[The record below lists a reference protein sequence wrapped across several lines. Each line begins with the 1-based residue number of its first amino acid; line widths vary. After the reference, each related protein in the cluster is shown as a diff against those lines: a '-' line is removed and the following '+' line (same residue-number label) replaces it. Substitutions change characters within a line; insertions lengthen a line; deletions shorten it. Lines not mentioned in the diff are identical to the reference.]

1 MERKQNA
8 AMKTASIA
16 GVFLLTTIA
25 GWWGVPAQAQ
35 PLDPVSWTL
44 SSGLDSAPPGTTVPL
59 RFTATIDP
67 GWHVYSLTVPPGGLV
82 NATRVSIEDNPD
94 IAGYDIYQP
103 EPERK
108 LDETIGL
115 NTELYENQ
123 LELWIPVTLADDAS
137 GDVSIV
143 ASAWYQSCDNRQCLI
158 PKTKIGAVTIHVDP
172 AAPVPAAF
180 VIPSGYQDVM
190 NSEVLAR
197 SAELA
202 QSAEAGGEAG
212 AASTSQSSGTVP
224 VNTTEDNMGA
234 FILTAFGFGLAAIF
248 TPCVFPM
255 IPITVSFFLN
265 QRGGVLQAVVFAAGI
280 VALFCAL
287 GLGMTALMGPFGVVA
302 MSSSPWVNGFIAAVF
317 FFFSLSLL
325 GAFEIN
331 LPSSL
336 VNKMDRASRRGGY
349 LGTLLMGLTFSL
361 TSFACVGPFVGPLL
375 VSSVQGDPTQPVIG
389 MASFA
394 TGLASPF
401 FFLAAFPSYLPK
413 LPKSGGWMSRVKVV
427 MGFVLLAVM
436 FKYLSNIDQVL
447 QLGFLTRE
455 RFLAAWF
462 VLFAMAGLYL
472 LGLLKL
478 EGVDGSEELGIGR
491 LLVAALLL
499 IFSFSLLPGMFGGAL
514 GELDAYVPVASSGGV
529 FGSPSDEGPVWMKD
543 QYEEA
548 LEIART
554 ENKLVLVNFTGYTCT
569 NCHWMKANMFPRP
582 AVEAAL
588 SNFVLVD
595 LYIDGGD
602 ASSER
607 YQQMEQ
613 DRFNLVSMPFYV
625 LMDANET
632 VIDTFGGSTRDEAEF
647 LEFLETRSP
656 LTAEAKPAEIAVAG
670 LAGGTFPSDIQTGPW
685 TRALT
690 Y

>member
-1 MERKQNA
+1 MKITLA
-8 AMKTASIA
+8 AF
-16 GVFLLTTIA
+16 VLLTATVGGI
-25 GWWGVPAQAQ
+25 PALAQ

-44 SSGLDSAPPGTTVPL
+44 SSQLDSAPPGTTVPL

-82 NATRVSIEDNPD
+82 NATRVSVEDNPA
-94 IAGYDIYQP
+94 IASYEIYQP

-123 LELWIPVTLADDAS
+123 LELWIPVTLSDDAS
-137 GDVSIV
+137 GDVTIV
-143 ASAWYQSCDNRQCLI
+143 AEAWYQSCDNRQCLI

-180 VIPSGYQDVM
+180 VIPSGYQSVM
-190 NSEVLAR
+190 DPKVLAR

-202 QSAEAGGEAG
+202 QSAEAGSESGAG
-212 AASTSQSSGTVP
+212 ALDSGTTP
-224 VNTTEDNMGA
+224 LDSTGDSMGA

-265 QRGGVLQAVVFAAGI
+265 QRGGILQAVVFAAGI

-302 MSSSPWVNGFIAAVF
+302 MSSSPWVNGFIALVF

-413 LPKSGGWMSRVKVV
+413 LPKSGGWMARVKVV

-472 LGLLKL
+472 LGLLRL
-478 EGVDGSEELGIGR
+478 EGIDGSEELGIGR
-491 LLVAALLL
+491 LLVGATLL

-514 GELDAYVPVASSGGV
+514 GELDAYVPVATSAGV
-529 FGSPSDEGPVWMKD
+529 FGSPTEEGPVWMKD

-548 LEIART
+548 LELGRA

-582 AVEAAL
+582 AVAEAL
-588 SNFVLVD
+588 NDFVLVD

-607 YQQMEQ
+607 FQQMEQ

-625 LMDANET
+625 LMDANEN
-632 VIDTFGGSTRDEAEF
+632 VIATFGGSTRNEAEF
-647 LEFLETRSP
+647 LAFLETRTSQVAEYFSP
-656 LTAEAKPAEIAVAG
+656 EFTAKGLPLEA
-670 LAGGTFPSDIQTGPW
+670 GPW
-685 TRALT
+685 TRAIT